1 MHAYVAQRL
10 NGSLDARARLGY
22 LPVSNSKD
30 NIATLIFYSRRLYKI
45 KADPGRADLK
55 ESCQSDSHLVTPLLE
70 LSTRG
75 TVHRGLRS
83 AAFAVLRTANLL
95 VGRHHGV
102 SAVCHDVY
110 TNVYFLQSLKLKYAR
125 HHLRCSLA
133 TQSYAPEQP
142 QAPCGNPRT
151 STTLMLLLVATS
163 IFTYLI

>member
-1 MHAYVAQRL
+1 M
-10 NGSLDARARLGY
+10 NGSLDARARLGD

-30 NIATLIFYSRRLYKI
+30 NIATLIFIHGGFI
-45 KADPGRADLK
+45 KLKPTLGADLK
-55 ESCQSDSHLVTPLLE
+55 ESCQSDSHLVTPPLD

-110 TNVYFLQSLKLKYAR
+110 TNCLFS
-125 HHLRCSLA
+125 S
-133 TQSYAPEQP
+133 
-142 QAPCGNPRT
+142 NP
-151 STTLMLLLVATS
+151 LN
-163 IFTYLI
+163 